1 MKREMKNE
9 VTVTGVVVKCDIK
22 EFETKAGKDAIGGT
36 IVLRSEDGS
45 ENEFRV
51 FSNKWKNDSDGNE
64 TNETRYFFNQYEEF
78 ASKVVSLE
86 DDAENASVVTITK
99 GTIDSNDFKGNDGNI
114 VSSNKLSAKFLTI
127 LSDKDIALTQQTAKF
142 EVEGII
148 EKIEDESGKDQ
159 LPTGKGKIKLNYISS
174 TIDFKDKNKKP
185 ESREMYPITLTI
197 PSDLYDAFKGAG
209 YYEGCLAKFIGNLKN
224 TTKVETVTEKQSF
237 GEDVVKQI
245 TTHIKEYEVRSGNTA
260 STYDVIELTQDEIN
274 MLMSKRKQHLEEIKT
289 GNVQD
294 GSFGEATK
302 QPQQKPISNPF
313 AGANPFA

>member
-114 VSSNKLSAKFLTI
+114 VSSKKLSAKFLTI

-142 EVEGII
+142 EV
-148 EKIEDESGKDQ
+148 
-159 LPTGKGKIKLNYISS
+159 
-174 TIDFKDKNKKP
+174 
-185 ESREMYPITLTI
+185 
-197 PSDLYDAFKGAG
+197 
-209 YYEGCLAKFIGNLKN
+209 
-224 TTKVETVTEKQSF
+224 
-237 GEDVVKQI
+237 
-245 TTHIKEYEVRSGNTA
+245 
-260 STYDVIELTQDEIN
+260 
-274 MLMSKRKQHLEEIKT
+274 
-289 GNVQD
+289 
-294 GSFGEATK
+294 
-302 QPQQKPISNPF
+302 
-313 AGANPFA
+313 